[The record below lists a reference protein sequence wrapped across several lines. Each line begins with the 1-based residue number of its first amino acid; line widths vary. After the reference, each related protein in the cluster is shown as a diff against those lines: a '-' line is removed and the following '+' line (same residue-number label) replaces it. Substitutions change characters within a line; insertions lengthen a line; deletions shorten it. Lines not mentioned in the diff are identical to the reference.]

1 MARSIKQLKFRGK
14 QSETLEPIEFE
25 GYQIKSLRHGVTGH
39 VLYCYPSQEYDWE
52 PCWGLD
58 LETAKKSVLRYKET
72 LQLQSET

>member
-1 MARSIKQLKFRGK
+1 
-14 QSETLEPIEFE
+14 
-25 GYQIKSLRHGVTGH
+25 
-39 VLYCYPSQEYDWE
+39 LYCYPSQEYDWE